1 MRSSVAG
8 YVARRV
14 AQAGLVLWLL
24 TLGVF
29 LIARLSGNPVDLL
42 LPEGA
47 TAEQRRGL
55 VEDLGLDRSLPRQ
68 YWEFLTGALHGDF
81 GTSIRFQA
89 PAMELVLE
97 RLPAS
102 AELAAAAL
110 ALAIVVGIPLGALA
124 ALARGRVG
132 DQAVS
137 TLLTFGQAVPSF
149 WLGVLLISV
158 FGVSLGWL
166 PIAGKAGASSFILP
180 SLTLSVV
187 PLVTLARLTRSS
199 MLGVLPNDY
208 VRTGRAKG
216 LRRLTVVRRYV
227 LRNALVPVVTVAGI
241 LLAELIS
248 GAVITEQIF
257 AWPGVGRLAVE
268 SINARDFPV
277 VQAVTLVSAT
287 FVVIITL
294 LVDLLYVLL
303 DPRIR
308 VGKAAPA

>member
-1 MRSSVAG
+1 MAG

-14 AQAGLVLWLL
+14 AQAALVLWLL
-24 TLGVF
+24 TLTVF
-29 LIARLSGNPVDLL
+29 LVARLSGNPVDLL

-47 TAEQRRGL
+47 TPEQRRGL
-55 VEDLGLDRSLPRQ
+55 VEDLGLDRSLPHQ
-68 YWEFLTGALHGDF
+68 YLEFLSGALRGDF

-89 PAMELVLE
+89 PAMQLVLE

-110 ALAIVVGIPLGALA
+110 ALAVLIGIPLGTLA
-124 ALARGRVG
+124 ALAHGRTG
-132 DQAVS
+132 DHVVS

-149 WLGVLLISV
+149 WLGVLLISI
-158 FGVSLGWL
+158 FGVSLGVL
-166 PIAGKAGASSFILP
+166 PIGGKSGLSSLVLP
-180 SLTLSVV
+180 ALTLSVV

-199 MLGVLPNDY
+199 VLGVLPNDY

-216 LRRLTVVRRYV
+216 LRRLTVIRRYV

-241 LLAELIS
+241 LMAELIS

-277 VQAVTLVSAT
+277 VQAVTLVSAA
-287 FVVIITL
+287 FVVTITL
-294 LVDLLYVLL
+294 LVDLLYLLL

-308 VGKAAPA
+308 IGKRAPA

>member
-1 MRSSVAG
+1 MAG

-14 AQAGLVLWLL
+14 AQAALVLWLL
-24 TLGVF
+24 TLAVF

-47 TAEQRRGL
+47 TPEQRRGL
-55 VEDLGLDRSLPRQ
+55 VEDLGLDRSLPQQ
-68 YWEFLTGALHGDF
+68 YREFLLGALHGDF

-102 AELAAAAL
+102 AQLAAAAL
-110 ALAIVVGIPLGALA
+110 ALAILLGIPLGTLA
-124 ALARGRVG
+124 ALARGRIG
-132 DQAVS
+132 DPAVS

-166 PIAGKAGASSFILP
+166 PIAGKAGLSSFVLP

-199 MLGVLPNDY
+199 VLGVLPNDY

-216 LRRLTVVRRYV
+216 LRRLTIVRRYV

-287 FVVIITL
+287 FVVAITL

-308 VGKAAPA
+308 VGKAPPA